1 MRIFKTTISV
11 IISMILFILFV
22 KLCMD
27 YQEQYTYTLRV
38 LVLYFVLINLYGLL
52 IMYVDKKK
60 SQNTRSGNG
69 WRVSERQLFIVTALG
84 GFLGTIMG
92 MRLLRH
98 KTRKAYFNVLFPLIL
113 IVNVVA
119 IVVVIK

>member
-1 MRIFKTTISV
+1 ML
-11 IISMILFILFV
+11 LFVLFV

-27 YQEQYTYTLRV
+27 NQEQHAYAIRV
-38 LVLYFVLINLYGLL
+38 LATYFVMINLYGLL

-60 SQNTRSGNG
+60 SKGNSS
-69 WRVSERQLFIVTALG
+69 RVSERHLFIVTALG

-98 KTRKAYFNVLFPLIL
+98 KTKKMYFNVLFPLIL
-113 IVNVVA
+113 IVEVVA
-119 IVVVIK
+119 IGVMLNL